1 MIHIS
6 GITSSRTIGPIKL
19 LDEEEED
26 ERGATQSRA
35 SQSTEIGA

>member
-1 MIHIS
+1 MIHTS

-19 LDEEEED
+19 FDEEED